1 VSSLGLGGW
10 SAALKKLKVNPAAI
24 WLIVSAVGIVDEAV
38 ADPNPLG
45 LPSTL
50 NYKSSVSV
58 SPSMAPADS
67 RRMSFTYQLFV
78 D

>member
-10 SAALKKLKVNPAAI
+10 SAALKTLKVNRVPF

-45 LPSTL
+45 LASTL

-58 SPSMAPADS
+58 SLSVAPEDS
-67 RRMSFTYQLFV
+67 RRMSFTYQVFV